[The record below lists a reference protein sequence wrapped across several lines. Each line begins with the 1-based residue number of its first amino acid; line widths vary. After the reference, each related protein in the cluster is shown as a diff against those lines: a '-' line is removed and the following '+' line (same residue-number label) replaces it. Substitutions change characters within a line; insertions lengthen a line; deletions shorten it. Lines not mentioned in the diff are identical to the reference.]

1 MVRRVKVT
9 RHGMTNCPQ
18 CHAHIRVAAQ
28 LAATVCPFCE
38 AHLKDVLPA
47 GDLGRLSGLSRV
59 AQASRSGVLAASIL
73 GLSGLAGCEQSAPAP
88 VYGAPAD
95 IMVPDTAEDAGPMPE
110 YGLPA
115 DIMVPDTVADA
126 TSQPE
131 YGLPAD
137 VTEDTKEDVPQ
148 APPYGIP
155 PDAE

>member
-18 CHAHIRVAAQ
+18 CHAHIRVAAE
-28 LAATVCPFCE
+28 LSSTVCPFCE
-38 AHLKDVLPA
+38 THLKDVVPA
-47 GDLGRLSGLSRV
+47 SDLGRLSGLSRV
-59 AQASRSGVLAASIL
+59 AKASRSGVVAASIL
-73 GLSGLAGCEQSAPAP
+73 GLSGLAGCETSSSVP

-95 IMVPDTAEDAGPMPE
+95 VMVPDTVEDAVSAPE

-115 DIMVPDTVADA
+115 DIMVADTVEDA

-137 VTEDTKEDVPQ
+137 VTENAKEDVPP